1 MHCKTYLNENLFKC
15 YSSGDGE
22 NDVLYVNGSDINRIT
37 AKLGKSGNAQYD
49 VKLFVEYYDAEF
61 CINSLFI
68 CDTIEQVETDD

>member
-1 MHCKTYLNENLFKC
+1 MDKKNVVFKC

-22 NDVLYVNGSDINRIT
+22 NDVLYVNGSDIKSVT
-37 AKLGKSGNAQYD
+37 AKLGKDKY
-49 VKLFVEYYDAEF
+49 VKLFVVYYDVEF

>member
-1 MHCKTYLNENLFKC
+1 MDKKNVVFKC

-49 VKLFVEYYDAEF
+49 VTLFVEYYDAEF
-61 CINSLFI
+61 CVNSLLV
-68 CDTIEQVETDD
+68 CDTIEQVKTDD

>member
-1 MHCKTYLNENLFKC
+1 MDKKNVVFKC

-68 CDTIEQVETDD
+68 CDTIEQVKTDD